1 MLWCMAA
8 CRLCTVPQAAFFAA
22 IVIGIVKPYMMH
34 AQSYPAL
41 ELHLD
46 GMQSTLHASYVCTNK
61 QATMSNVVKVAVLSF

>member
-1 MLWCMAA
+1 
-8 CRLCTVPQAAFFAA
+8 
-22 IVIGIVKPYMMH
+22 MH